1 MYFDI
6 YYMCVLMILNV
17 FLALLGQETS
27 TNKNTSH
34 WLYNNTYDTRVTNKH
49 NSEICLALIQ

>member
-1 MYFDI
+1 MDI

-34 WLYNNTYDTRVTNKH
+34 RLYNNTYDTHVTNKH